1 MSAPPPDGWQPPSQ
15 PLDDQPPQEPEA
27 PAEDV
32 QGTGPERAPA
42 FGVPGYG
49 LPTDFLL
56 APKPGIIPLRPL
68 TVSEIIG
75 GAFAALR
82 ANPRAMFLPALLVM
96 GVLGGVSAV
105 LTYALQNSTLLDLD
119 GPGTTQGTVEA
130 LLILPAL
137 VTLSPSTLITTIVSI
152 VANGLLTGLLI
163 VTVSRAV
170 LGRVASPGQAWA
182 QTRGRIWALLGQA
195 LLITLIETVPPAGA
209 TLVATALLRQ
219 VLGNGTVDTSSSG
232 DVLLVILVILLV
244 LLVWVLMT
252 VFLVVRLFLA
262 PAALILENT
271 SVASSIRRSW
281 TLTRGSFWR
290 VLGALVLMGLIAWLV
305 AGAIGIVAGVGGG
318 VMTVLQPGSATVAA
332 SIVMLASTLATA
344 LVMPFTASVAALIYI
359 DLRMRKEGLD
369 IELRR
374 AAAQ

>member
-27 PAEDV
+27 PAENV
-32 QGTGPERAPA
+32 QGMGPERAPA

-49 LPTDFLL
+49 VPTDFLL

-219 VLGNGTVDTSSSG
+219 VLGNNTGSSG
-232 DVLLVILVILLV
+232 EVLLVILVILLV

-252 VFLVVRLFLA
+252 VFLVVRLFPA

-305 AGAIGIVAGVGGG
+305 AGAIGTVAGVGAG
-318 VMTVLQPGSATVAA
+318 VVTVLQPGSATVAA
-332 SIVMLASTLATA
+332 SVVMLASTLATA

>member
-27 PAEDV
+27 PAENV
-32 QGTGPERAPA
+32 QGMGPERAPA

-49 LPTDFLL
+49 VPTDFLL

-75 GAFAALR
+75 GAFVALR

-105 LTYALQNSTLLDLD
+105 LTYALQSATLINLD
-119 GPGTTQGTVEA
+119 GRTPQGAAET

-137 VTLSPSTLITTIVSI
+137 VTLSPSTLIATVVSI

-209 TLVATALLRQ
+209 TLGATALLRQ
-219 VLGNGTVDTSSSG
+219 LLGDRTVDTGSSG
-232 DVLLVILVILLV
+232 EVLLVILVILLV
-244 LLVWVLMT
+244 LLVWVLIT

-305 AGAIGIVAGVGGG
+305 AGAIGIVAGVGAG
-318 VMTVLQPGSATVAA
+318 VVTVLQPGSATVAA
-332 SIVMLASTLATA
+332 SVVMLASTLATA

>member
-27 PAEDV
+27 PAENV
-32 QGTGPERAPA
+32 QGMGPERAPT

-49 LPTDFLL
+49 VPTDFLL

-105 LTYALQNSTLLDLD
+105 LTYALQSATLINLD
-119 GPGTTQGTVEA
+119 GRTTQGAAET

-137 VTLSPSTLITTIVSI
+137 VTLSPSTLIATVVSI

-209 TLVATALLRQ
+209 TLGATALLRQ
-219 VLGNGTVDTSSSG
+219 VLGNNTGSSG
-232 DVLLVILVILLV
+232 EVLLVILVILLV
-244 LLVWVLMT
+244 LLVWVLIT

-271 SVASSIRRSW
+271 SVAGSIRRSW

-305 AGAIGIVAGVGGG
+305 AGAIGIVAGVGAS
-318 VMTVLQPGSATVAA
+318 VATVLQPGSATVAA
-332 SIVMLASTLATA
+332 SVVMFASTLATA

>member
-49 LPTDFLL
+49 VPTNFLL

-219 VLGNGTVDTSSSG
+219 VLGNNTGSSG
-232 DVLLVILVILLV
+232 EVLLVILVILLV
-244 LLVWVLMT
+244 LLVWVLIT

-318 VMTVLQPGSATVAA
+318 VVTVLQPGSATVAA
-332 SIVMLASTLATA
+332 SVVMLASTLATA

>member
-27 PAEDV
+27 PAENV
-32 QGTGPERAPA
+32 QGMGPERAPA

-49 LPTDFLL
+49 VPTNFLL

-219 VLGNGTVDTSSSG
+219 VLGNNTGSSG
-232 DVLLVILVILLV
+232 EVLLVILVILLV
-244 LLVWVLMT
+244 LLVWVLIT

-318 VMTVLQPGSATVAA
+318 VVTVLQPGSATVAA
-332 SIVMLASTLATA
+332 SVVMLATTLATA

>member
-1 MSAPPPDGWQPPSQ
+1 M
-15 PLDDQPPQEPEA
+15 
-27 PAEDV
+27 
-32 QGTGPERAPA
+32 GPERAPT

-49 LPTDFLL
+49 VPTDFLL

-105 LTYALQNSTLLDLD
+105 LTYALQSATLINLD
-119 GPGTTQGTVEA
+119 GRTTQGAAET

-137 VTLSPSTLITTIVSI
+137 VTLSPSTLIATVVSI

-209 TLVATALLRQ
+209 TLAATALLRQ
-219 VLGNGTVDTSSSG
+219 VLGNNTGSSG
-232 DVLLVILVILLV
+232 EVLLVILVILLV
-244 LLVWVLMT
+244 LLVWVLIT

-305 AGAIGIVAGVGGG
+305 AGAIGIVAGVGAS
-318 VMTVLQPGSATVAA
+318 VATVLQPGSATVAA
-332 SIVMLASTLATA
+332 SVVMLASTLATA

>member
-49 LPTDFLL
+49 VPTNFLL

-219 VLGNGTVDTSSSG
+219 VLGNNTGSSG
-232 DVLLVILVILLV
+232 EVLLVILVILLV
-244 LLVWVLMT
+244 LLVWVLIT

-318 VMTVLQPGSATVAA
+318 VVTVLQPGSATVAA
-332 SIVMLASTLATA
+332 SVVMLATTLATA

>member
-27 PAEDV
+27 PAEDA

-49 LPTDFLL
+49 LPTNFLL

-219 VLGNGTVDTSSSG
+219 VLGNNTGSSG
-232 DVLLVILVILLV
+232 EVLLVILVILLV

-252 VFLVVRLFLA
+252 VFLVVRLFPA

-318 VMTVLQPGSATVAA
+318 VVTVLQPGSATVAA
-332 SIVMLASTLATA
+332 SVVMLATTLATA

>member
-49 LPTDFLL
+49 VPTNFLL

-105 LTYALQNSTLLDLD
+105 LTYALQSATLLDLD

-219 VLGNGTVDTSSSG
+219 VLGNNTGSSG
-232 DVLLVILVILLV
+232 EVLLVILVILLV
-244 LLVWVLMT
+244 LLVWVLIT

-262 PAALILENT
+262 PAALVLENT

-318 VMTVLQPGSATVAA
+318 VVTVLQPGSATVAA
-332 SIVMLASTLATA
+332 SVVMLATTLATA

>member
-27 PAEDV
+27 PAENV
-32 QGTGPERAPA
+32 QGMGPERAPA

-49 LPTDFLL
+49 VPTDFLL

-75 GAFAALR
+75 GAFVALR

-163 VTVSRAV
+163 VTVSRAG

-209 TLVATALLRQ
+209 TLGATALLRQ
-219 VLGNGTVDTSSSG
+219 LLGDRTVDTGSSG
-232 DVLLVILVILLV
+232 EVLLVILVILLV
-244 LLVWVLMT
+244 LLVWVLIT

-305 AGAIGIVAGVGGG
+305 AGAIGIVAGVGAG
-318 VMTVLQPGSATVAA
+318 VVTVLQPGSATVAA
-332 SIVMLASTLATA
+332 SVVMLASTLATA

>member
-49 LPTDFLL
+49 LPTNFLL

-219 VLGNGTVDTSSSG
+219 VLGNNTGSSG
-232 DVLLVILVILLV
+232 EVLLVILVILLV
-244 LLVWVLMT
+244 LLLWVLIT

-305 AGAIGIVAGVGGG
+305 AGAIGTVAGVGAG
-318 VMTVLQPGSATVAA
+318 VVTVLQPGSATVAA
-332 SIVMLASTLATA
+332 SVVMLATTLATA